1 MATLTELLK
10 NLTPEQQHYIARL
23 VASLP
28 ETEGGLNLPLS
39 NTAMDRAKAM
49 GGVDVYHG
57 TAHDI
62 RNIDPKLFGASTG
75 AESAKK
81 AFWTVSDPNTA
92 RGYAEYAARDVPI
105 KKLLALA
112 EKAEKKGD
120 WDLYDDYIRQAEEY
134 EAAMAKEPLAG
145 QNIMPLMQLGS
156 KKLTKDFGGAEF
168 TDVQQDIHKYLNK
181 AKSSGASE
189 AVLENLADDV
199 YFSGRPATHYA
210 TFKPETLRSR
220 FAAFNPWRKGE
231 ADLLASHPL
240 ASAGAALAATGG
252 LSGMA
257 RDYLGQPHDP
267 GNLYAQYGMDAP
279 MTRGEA
285 LKGAVSAMPGI
296 GEVLS
301 GVEGLQAATEGKWGE
316 AGLGALGAAG
326 LAPMG
331 GVAGM
336 IRASHGSPHAHT
348 KFDFSKIGTGE
359 GAQAYGYG
367 GYFAQGFDSPVA
379 KEYRDKLSTGNNYVN
394 KELIDTYNPLHFLAS
409 ALDQESGNLS
419 ETLGYLDMMAA
430 RGNSKSIKDTAKAA
444 IELFNKGERPLL
456 EYIKPEGH
464 LYNVELKWPDAARE
478 AADPLGEHHLLDWD
492 VTLANQP
499 EAIKSALSKL
509 EAPGTGFTYGDILQS
524 LEAAPHLNDV
534 NEYSWAHPT
543 GKDIYSSL
551 GESMMVGNKAPGQYQ
566 ASNKLRD
573 LGIPGIRYLDQASR
587 DAGTGT
593 RNYVMFDDRFPNI
606 VSRNGVSLADLLRK

>member
-49 GGVDVYHG
+49 GGIDVYHG

-62 RNIDPKLFGASTG
+62 RNIDPKLFGSSTG

-145 QNIMPLMQLGS
+145 QNIMPLVQLGP
-156 KKLTKDFGGAEF
+156 KKLTKDLGGAEF
-168 TDVQQDIHKYLNK
+168 TDVQSEINQYLNK

-189 AVLENLADDV
+189 AVLQNLADDV

-210 TFKPETLRSR
+210 TFKPESLRSR
-220 FAAFNPWRKGE
+220 FAAFNPWRKHE

-240 ASAGAALAATGG
+240 ASAGAALAASGG
-252 LSGMA
+252 LAGMGREYLDQPVNMGPDVA
-257 RDYLGQPHDP
+257 RVAQATGLQP
-267 GNLYAQYGMDAP
+267 MS
-279 MTRGEA
+279 RGEA
-285 LKGAVSAMPGI
+285 LKSAVSTIPGI

-301 GVEGLQAATEGKWGE
+301 GVEGLQAATEGKWSE

-326 LAPMG
+326 LVPMG
-331 GVAGM
+331 GLGGM
-336 IRASHGSPHAHT
+336 IRASHGSPHAFD
-348 KFDFSKIGTGE
+348 KFQTSKIGTGE
-359 GAQAYGYG
+359 GAQAYSHGL
-367 GYFAQGFDSPVA
+367 YFGEGFDSPVA
-379 KEYRDKLSTGNNYVN
+379 QEYKKQLAGDVFNVAGDVFDPSSLQHLNVRSLTN
-394 KELIDTYNPLHFLAS
+394 K
-409 ALDQESGNLS
+409 GNLEGAINKAKEIAS
-419 ETLGYLDMMAA
+419 SDSPVAGRAKNDLSILLDIQAKGGLTPAQGYL
-430 RGNSKSIKDTAKAA
+430 
-444 IELFNKGERPLL
+444 
-456 EYIKPEGH
+456 
-464 LYNVELKWPDAARE
+464 YNTELKWPSAAKE
-478 AADPLGEHHLLDWD
+478 ASDPLSPEHFMVWDAPYQQQTQSIQDLLKQEYED
-492 VTLANQP
+492 VFNKRSG
-499 EAIKSALSKL
+499 IRKS
-509 EAPGTGFTYGDILQS
+509 LQ
-524 LEAAPHLNDV
+524 ERFAAQ
-534 NEYSWAHPT
+534 
-543 GKDIYSSL
+543 G
-551 GESMMVGNKAPGQYQ
+551 KAPPMRSEMSPITGQQLYEHLAAKFNSPAQ
-566 ASNKLRD
+566 ASQYLSSI
-573 LGIPGIRYLDQASR
+573 GIPGMRYLDQGSR
-587 DAGTGT
+587 LAGKGTQNYVVYDENIPEIVT
-593 RNYVMFDDRFPNI
+593 RNNM
-606 VSRNGVSLADLLRK
+606 SLSGLLRK